1 MCWTR
6 AVQESGVVPR
16 KDPPRLKTLASLIFN
31 RGYNFVD
38 WASAPNPGQCN
49 SPLSA
54 QMVTYIQTVAS
65 GTWTTTSTSIS
76 EPTSI
81 WGVQVNGVLFAKPAA
96 TSTNVVTSTAA
107 PSSTGASDSTNQDSG
122 LKKGA
127 KIGIG
132 IGSAMAFVFLCA
144 MVVAGMLYWKRK
156 RRLTTSQSQIAIEP
170 QYSEEDQKS
179 FHNVRTEEI
188 HDGQTKATRHIG
200 TG

>member
-1 MCWTR
+1 MR

-31 RGYNFVD
+31 RGFNFVD

-107 PSSTGASDSTNQDSG
+107 PSSTGASDSTSQDSG

-132 IGSAMAFVFLCA
+132 IGSGMAFVFLCA
-144 MVVAGMLYWKRK
+144 MLVAGVLFWKRK
-156 RRLTTSQSQIAIEP
+156 RRLTTSQSQVAIEP

>member
-1 MCWTR
+1 
-6 AVQESGVVPR
+6 
-16 KDPPRLKTLASLIFN
+16 
-31 RGYNFVD
+31 
-38 WASAPNPGQCN
+38 
-49 SPLSA
+49 
-54 QMVTYIQTVAS
+54 MVTYIQTVAS

-81 WGVQVNGVLFAKPAA
+81 WGVQVNGILFAKPAA

-107 PSSTGASDSTNQDSG
+107 PSNTGASDSTSQGSG

-144 MVVAGMLYWKRK
+144 MLAVGVLFWKRK
-156 RRLTTSQSQIAIEP
+156 RKLTTSQSQVAIEP

-179 FHNVRTEEI
+179 FHHVRTEEV
-188 HDGQTKATRHIG
+188 HDGQMIATRHVG
-200 TG
+200 MG